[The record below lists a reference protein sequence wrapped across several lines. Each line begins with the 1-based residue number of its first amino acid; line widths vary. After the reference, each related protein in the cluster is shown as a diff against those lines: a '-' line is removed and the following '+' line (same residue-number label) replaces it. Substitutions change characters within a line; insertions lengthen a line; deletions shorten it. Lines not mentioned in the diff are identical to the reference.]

1 MREYRDHY
9 DYDLGPMKHSRLGI
23 ASFMLAIGTGL
34 MMAVLVVFAAAIDAS
49 QPGALDAHTPSGKL
63 LVGGLCFASLLALTG
78 VGLGIA
84 GVSQTKRKTVYAILG
99 LVFNGLIVLGGG
111 CLGLLIFAS
120 EL

>member
-1 MREYRDHY
+1 MREYRDQY
-9 DYDLGPMKHSRLGI
+9 DYDLGPMKHSGLGI
-23 ASFMLAIGTGL
+23 ASFMLAIGAGL

-49 QPGALDAHTPSGKL
+49 HPGALDADAPSGKA
-63 LVGGLCFASLLALTG
+63 LVGGVCFALLLALAG

-84 GVSQTKRKTVYAILG
+84 GVSQTKRKTVFAIIG

-111 CLGLLIFAS
+111 CLGLLFFAS